1 MISIPSIAL
10 AALVA
15 IAPPPAPASPTTAAP
30 PTAPP
35 AAPTTVFVQM
45 TTSQG
50 PFILELDQAR
60 APITVEN
67 FLEYVRSGHYDG
79 TVFHRVIPTFM
90 IQGGGFD
97 TEKRQKRTGAP
108 IRNEGDNGLSN
119 RRGTIAMARTN
130 DPNSATAQFYINV
143 VDNPA
148 LDTQPGRPG
157 YAVFG
162 KVVRGMEVVDRI
174 RVVPTGT
181 SMATTPQGNAPMQNW
196 PTETVEI
203 VKAEILPELP
213 AETPK
218 APATPAAPPTPS
230 SP

>member
-1 MISIPSIAL
+1 MISLASVALATL
-10 AALVA
+10 AALAV
-15 IAPPPAPASPTTAAP
+15 APPPAPATPPATPSAE
-30 PTAPP
+30 PTA
-35 AAPTTVFVQM
+35 VFVQM

-50 PFILELDQAR
+50 PFILELDRAR

-79 TVFHRVIPTFM
+79 TVFHRVIESFM

-97 TEKRQKRTGAP
+97 TDKRQKRTGSP

-162 KVVRGMEVVDRI
+162 KVVRGMDVVDRI

-213 AETPK
+213 AETPAAPAPPK
-218 APATPAAPPTPS
+218 PATP
-230 SP
+230 